1 MSIFVIGHKNPDTDS
16 VTAAITYSN
25 LKRKLGYDT
34 VPYRL
39 GEVNLETKYVLDFFN
54 VDEIE
59 YIENVKIQLSDL
71 KYNTIKPL
79 TPNVSVQYAY
89 NYMNQNKVRTQPI
102 VDESNKLIGIVTMRD
117 IAMSLISGDYYKI
130 NTSLLNI
137 QSDLDADIINKGE
150 KLVSG
155 EMLLVAYH
163 YKTVKKHKQ
172 INEKSIVIV
181 GDRYDVIKL
190 CVERNV
196 KMIIITG
203 GAKLP
208 DEVLTVCKNSKIS
221 IIVTPFDSYTTAKY
235 MNQVNFVSSIMIK
248 EVIKFNSND
257 YLDYFKEE
265 IQNHSHS
272 KYPIVEKN
280 GNYLGMV
287 SRRHILN
294 PGKKKVVLVDHNE
307 YRQSVEGLK
316 QSEIIEIV
324 DHHKLGDIS
333 TELPIT
339 FRNCPVGSTNTIIYQ
354 MYKENNIEIDEKNA
368 GLMLS
373 GLISDTLFLKSP
385 TTTLVDRMVFDE
397 LKEIVKIDV
406 DEFATNMFKKGTTL
420 VGQSTEQIF
429 NKDFKEFRLYGEK
442 VGIAQVF
449 TLDVEEVFDRKEE
462 FTQYIHQIFTQR
474 NHYLTLL
481 LITDII
487 KEGSYLLY
495 ESKNNQLLS
504 VALERKINQG
514 DYVDKL
520 VSRKKQ
526 VLPKIMEA
534 ITILK

>member
-16 VTAAITYSN
+16 ITAAITYSN

-39 GEVNLETKYVLDFFN
+39 GEVNLETEYVLDFFN
-54 VDEIE
+54 VDEIK

-71 KYNTIKPL
+71 KYNMIKPL
-79 TPNVSVQYAY
+79 TPNVSVQYTY

-102 VDESNKLIGIVTMRD
+102 VDESNRLIGIVTMRD

-137 QSDLDADIINKGE
+137 QSDLNADIINKGE
-150 KLVSG
+150 ELVSG

-163 YKTVKKHKQ
+163 YKTVKKHKL
-172 INEKSIVIV
+172 INEMSIVIV

-190 CVERNV
+190 CLERKV
-196 KMIIITG
+196 KLIIITG
-203 GAKLP
+203 GAQLP
-208 DEVLTVCKNSKIS
+208 EELLALCRNSEVSVVI
-221 IIVTPFDSYTTAKY
+221 TPFDSYTTAKY
-235 MNQVNFVSSIMIK
+235 MNQVNFVSLIMIK

-280 GNYLGMV
+280 GKYLGMV

-354 MYKENNIEIDEKNA
+354 MYKESDIEIDEKNA

-385 TTTLVDRMVFDE
+385 TTTLIDRMVFDE

-406 DEFATNMFKKGTTL
+406 GEFATNMFKKGTTL
-420 VGQSTEQIF
+420 VGQSTESIF
-429 NKDFKEFRLYGEK
+429 NRDFKEFRLYGEK

-449 TLDVEEVFDRKEE
+449 TLDVKEVFDRKEE
-462 FTQYIHQIFTQR
+462 FAQYIHRIFTQR
-474 NHYLTLL
+474 NHSLTLL

-504 VALERKINQG
+504 VALGIKINQG